1 VSRYI
6 HVFEEAGAISSNPE
20 NPSKPERGPE
30 PGLQSISNI
39 DRGEPRKCPQCGQ
52 THYGSSQLG
61 IFCTECEY
69 DKITSGELDLPKNP
83 QYSQT
88 RETW

>member
-1 VSRYI
+1 MKTVNDI
-6 HVFEEAGAISSNPE
+6 FEEAGHTQNT
-20 NPSKPERGPE
+20 PSTQRDSKRGPE

-61 IFCTECEY
+61 IFCCECEFE
-69 DKITSGELDLPKNP
+69 KIESGELDLPENP
-83 QYSQT
+83 QYSSQ